1 MCIIYHMCIYLYM
14 CYLIWAVATVATIGC
29 MLFQHLW
36 IWFLPSSQVNMLG
49 NCPGSQH
56 HGPTG
61 SSTGSLGHACFAPTS
76 SRIDLRTSIHRKP
89 WIFDDICVISQIS
102 LYLLNGKKV
111 VFIWK
116 THLLVCQIWSTM
128 TAVEFRNQQTM
139 VSARSAG
146 AWWFLLICGSK

>member
-1 MCIIYHMCIYLYM
+1 MCIYLYI
-14 CYLIWAVATVATIGC
+14 CYMLWAVATVATIGC
-29 MLFQHLW
+29 MFFSTLVEMTR
-36 IWFLPSSQVNMLG
+36 SQVNMLG

-111 VFIWK
+111 VFI
-116 THLLVCQIWSTM
+116 
-128 TAVEFRNQQTM
+128 
-139 VSARSAG
+139 
-146 AWWFLLICGSK
+146 